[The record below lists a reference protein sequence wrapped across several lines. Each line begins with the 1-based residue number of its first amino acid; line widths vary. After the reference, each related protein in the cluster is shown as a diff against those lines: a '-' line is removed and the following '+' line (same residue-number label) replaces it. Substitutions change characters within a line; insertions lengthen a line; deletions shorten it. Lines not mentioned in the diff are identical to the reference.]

1 MFTHV
6 LDSRL
11 TQLVMH
17 PGVELGKDRMIC
29 HEFKLK
35 IGDVQ
40 FEIAFFQVQ
49 SGSDHTVG
57 FNLMKKERMD
67 ISV

>member
-1 MFTHV
+1 
-6 LDSRL
+6 
-11 TQLVMH
+11 MH